1 MRDDEAL
8 QAQLSQMPLIACLDG
23 SFRPANE
30 VYASREVM
38 DLLGEGVHIAEPA
51 ESKAV
56 AALQHWWGVR
66 ERPSGDDIVQAL
78 ITISQKPTDEAQMI
92 VTQAW
97 HRLKEL
103 FDQGAI
109 TAETLQPLQDKPVIP
124 NRREGLRRP
133 NQLFLIDRPD
143 LAAQFAGLDSYL
155 LPEAEWAELTAVI
168 GVQPLSQAVQL
179 VLVDGETAVPD
190 TVTQAQITDRRPLI
204 ERLLRAEGL
213 PPKADLFDKLR
224 VVQLPQPH
232 IQYQLSVGAKKLTT
246 NSEPVTVKLV
256 GETLVL
262 AQEDWSWTAVARELA
277 LALKGAGAIGGLAL
291 GLKEV
296 LTAST
301 FAEAKQVLDELG
313 VGE

>member
-1 MRDDEAL
+1 
-8 QAQLSQMPLIACLDG
+8 
-23 SFRPANE
+23 
-30 VYASREVM
+30 
-38 DLLGEGVHIAEPA
+38 
-51 ESKAV
+51 
-56 AALQHWWGVR
+56 
-66 ERPSGDDIVQAL
+66 
-78 ITISQKPTDEAQMI
+78 MI
-92 VTQAW
+92 VPQAW
-97 HRLKEL
+97 QRLKEL

-143 LAAQFAGLDSYL
+143 LAAQFAGLDNYL
-155 LPEAEWAELTAVI
+155 LPEEEWAELTAVI

-179 VLVDGETAVPD
+179 VLVDGGTAVPD
-190 TVTQAQITDRRPLI
+190 TATQAHITDRRLLI

-213 PPKADLFDKLR
+213 PPNADLFDKLR